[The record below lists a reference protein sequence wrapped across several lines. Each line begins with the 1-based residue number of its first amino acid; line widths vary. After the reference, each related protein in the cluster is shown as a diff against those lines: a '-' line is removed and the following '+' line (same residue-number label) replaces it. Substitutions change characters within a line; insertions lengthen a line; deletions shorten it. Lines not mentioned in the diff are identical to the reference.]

1 MEVSSETHDMY
12 VLPYISFILLKNL
25 PFAFLPIGP
34 GVLARKQI
42 PLKLAWATTVHK
54 SQGSTLTRAILDIS
68 SCFEVGQAY
77 VSLSRVKSI
86 NGLYL
91 EKPVSMN
98 NILVSE
104 RVLTYYKMADE
115 TNKNKE
121 YNYDDR

>member
-1 MEVSSETHDMY
+1 MLLLRIVLSIESSLHAIGITAHSHS
-12 VLPYISFILLKNL
+12 LPIPSFH
-25 PFAFLPIGP
+25 IGP
-34 GVLARKQI
+34 GVLVRQQV
-42 PLKLAWATTVHK
+42 PLKLSWATTVHK

-91 EKPVSMN
+91 ERRVSMN

-104 RVLTYYKMADE
+104 RVLDYYK
-115 TNKNKE
+115 
-121 YNYDDR
+121 

>member
-1 MEVSSETHDMY
+1 MTGLTHTCLY
-12 VLPYISFILLKNL
+12 ATPSTTPSYN
-25 PFAFLPIGP
+25 IGP
-34 GVLARKQI
+34 GVLVRQQA
-42 PLKLAWATTVHK
+42 PLKLSWATTVHK

-91 EKPVSMN
+91 ERRVSMN

-104 RVLTYYKMADE
+104 RVLDYYNMKRRGKVVPYS
-115 TNKNKE
+115 N
-121 YNYDDR
+121 

>member
-1 MEVSSETHDMY
+1 MVVSVCVVVYGISVACHRDDKGTFS
-12 VLPYISFILLKNL
+12 LPPILSYN
-25 PFAFLPIGP
+25 IGP
-34 GVLARKQI
+34 GVLVRQQV
-42 PLKLAWATTVHK
+42 PLKLSWATTVHK

-91 EKPVSMN
+91 ERRVSMN

-104 RVLTYYKMADE
+104 RVLDYYNMK
-115 TNKNKE
+115 
-121 YNYDDR
+121 R

>member
-1 MEVSSETHDMY
+1 MY
-12 VLPYISFILLKNL
+12 MLCIWHINRLHSFIKTYH
-25 PFAFLPIGP
+25 LPILLGP

-104 RVLTYYKMADE
+104 RVLTYYKLADE

-121 YNYDDR
+121 Y

>member
-1 MEVSSETHDMY
+1 MISICFSLAHQTDFTHTSK
-12 VLPYISFILLKNL
+12 P
-25 PFAFLPIGP
+25 PFASLPIGP

-104 RVLTYYKMADE
+104 RVLTYYKLADE

-121 YNYDDR
+121 Y

>member
-1 MEVSSETHDMY
+1 MLLLRIVLSIESSLHAIGITAHSHS
-12 VLPYISFILLKNL
+12 LPIPSFH
-25 PFAFLPIGP
+25 IGP
-34 GVLARKQI
+34 GVLVRQQV
-42 PLKLAWATTVHK
+42 PLKLSWATTVHK

-91 EKPVSMN
+91 ERRVSMN

-104 RVLTYYKMADE
+104 RVLDYYNMK
-115 TNKNKE
+115 
-121 YNYDDR
+121 R